1 MTTKTNRF
9 RAAQIASALFAVNQA
24 SHAGI
29 PVQAAHAGIPVFE
42 VASPVQAGLVLGL
55 VAGVGLI
62 VLGYSIRR
70 LRRGSR
76 TDSASAARSHGV
88 SNKTGKAGLEDVGSP
103 R

>member
-24 SHAGI
+24 
-29 PVQAAHAGIPVFE
+29 AHAGIPVFD

-55 VAGVGLI
+55 VAGVGLV
-62 VLGYSIRR
+62 VLGYAIRR
-70 LRRGSR
+70 LRGGSES
-76 TDSASAARSHGV
+76 DSASAARPHGV
-88 SNKTGKAGLEDVGSP
+88 SNKTGKAELEDVGSP